1 LEAVMMDKKTN
12 NLLQLPCQLKDFVG
26 LNTNPTG
33 SHNPAT
39 LDNIRTQGG
48 SSRRTFLGAP
58 EILPTALVARGRTK
72 EGTPTG
78 ANTHGDSRLV
88 QRMLPQTSLIS

>member
-1 LEAVMMDKKTN
+1 MMDKKTN

-39 LDNIRTQGG
+39 LGNIRTQGLLER
-48 SSRRTFLGAP
+48 S
-58 EILPTALVARGRTK
+58 PTAIAL
-72 EGTPTG
+72 
-78 ANTHGDSRLV
+78 
-88 QRMLPQTSLIS
+88 